1 MKIALMME
9 NSQAGKNATILEQLN
24 TAVEPFDH
32 DVFNVGMDGENDHHL
47 TYIQMLRQQQQLT
60 PFL

>member
-47 TYIQMLRQQQQLT
+47 MEWST
-60 PFL
+60 PPHIGFK